1 MTTPEEN
8 KEQGPVEVKTQVHSE
23 LEKTIVN
30 FISNMDKSSF
40 SAKDKI
46 FFYKQ
51 LVYMLKGWVSILQ
64 AVDTIRRSTSDYAL
78 KTIATSLAYYLNEGK
93 SFSYAIGRLPEYF
106 DESDSAIIKTW
117 ESTGNLD
124 VVLQELAD
132 EYEYINTIKNK
143 YKSALTYPCILIV
156 IAVAAVLYLFSSVLP
171 NILDMFADQMDKLP
185 VITRVLKSIS
195 DFCMNYRQTIL
206 IVMATV
212 WIVLGIYWTTEHGKK
227 TFSTMILTMPL
238 VGKMTKTY
246 YLIKWAKYMRLMI
259 WSWLDYL
266 QTFRLLRGVLDVPAY
281 QEMIENTMA
290 GLQIGK
296 TIYSSLES
304 QTHLIYPNVAV
315 MIKVWEETARL
326 EDAMQN
332 IINMYQEEL
341 DTSISQFSKLLE
353 PIILI
358 VMWVVVALVASGIF
372 GVVFA
377 VMEDVGI

>member
-212 WIVLGIYWTTEHGKK
+212 WIILGIYWTTEHGKK
-227 TFSTMILTMPL
+227 TFSTMMLTMPL

-296 TIYSSLES
+296 TIYSSLEN

>member
-1 MTTPEEN
+1 
-8 KEQGPVEVKTQVHSE
+8 
-23 LEKTIVN
+23 
-30 FISNMDKSSF
+30 
-40 SAKDKI
+40 
-46 FFYKQ
+46 
-51 LVYMLKGWVSILQ
+51 
-64 AVDTIRRSTSDYAL
+64 
-78 KTIATSLAYYLNEGK
+78 
-93 SFSYAIGRLPEYF
+93 
-106 DESDSAIIKTW
+106 
-117 ESTGNLD
+117 
-124 VVLQELAD
+124 
-132 EYEYINTIKNK
+132 
-143 YKSALTYPCILIV
+143 
-156 IAVAAVLYLFSSVLP
+156 
-171 NILDMFADQMDKLP
+171 
-185 VITRVLKSIS
+185 
-195 DFCMNYRQTIL
+195 
-206 IVMATV
+206 
-212 WIVLGIYWTTEHGKK
+212 
-227 TFSTMILTMPL
+227 
-238 VGKMTKTY
+238 
-246 YLIKWAKYMRLMI
+246 MRLMI

-377 VMEDVGI
+377 VMEDVAI

>member
-227 TFSTMILTMPL
+227 TFSTMMLTMPL

-296 TIYSSLES
+296 TIYSSLEN

>member
-227 TFSTMILTMPL
+227 TFSTMMLTMPL

-296 TIYSSLES
+296 TIYSSLEN

-377 VMEDVGI
+377 VMEDVAI

>member
-156 IAVAAVLYLFSSVLP
+156 IAIAAVLYLFSSVLP

-227 TFSTMILTMPL
+227 TFSTMMLTMPL

-296 TIYSSLES
+296 TIYSSLEN

>member
-171 NILDMFADQMDKLP
+171 NILDMFTDQMDKLP

-227 TFSTMILTMPL
+227 TFSTMMLTMPL

-296 TIYSSLES
+296 TIYSSLEN

>member
-227 TFSTMILTMPL
+227 TFSTMMLTMPL

>member
-93 SFSYAIGRLPEYF
+93 SFSYAIGRLPEDF

-156 IAVAAVLYLFSSVLP
+156 IAIAAVLYLFSSVLP

-195 DFCMNYRQTIL
+195 DFCMNYWQTIL

-227 TFSTMILTMPL
+227 TFSTMMLTMPL

-296 TIYSSLES
+296 TIYSSLEN